1 MKLNE
6 IINAKGKYPEIDKW
20 IPLSI
25 EKAAQLISK
34 EIPQAMSSKKKYIKF
49 AQDEIDLLTFN
60 QKNTNLFHDLIKSL
74 GYKLDNSNILL
85 TWSSVNIPVI
95 TISW

>member
-6 IINAKGKYPEIDKW
+6 IINAKGEYPEIDKW

-34 EIPQAMSSKKKYIKF
+34 EIPQAMSNKKKYVKF
-49 AQDEIDLLTFN
+49 AQDEIDLSTFN
-60 QKNTNLFHDLIKSL
+60 QMNAHLFHDLIQSL
-74 GYKLDNSNILL
+74 GYTLAYSNIRRP
-85 TWSSVNIPVI
+85 WSSVNIPVI